1 MKIKKM
7 VAARLVKAIKHL
19 PYSLSRERTVLGLKR
34 EGFPW
39 RIHSAPEQQVG
50 APPHPRKGLTK
61 MCPWRWETEATMP
74 RSPTNVR
81 SVPSPSGIS
90 LGSNCIRE
98 DTMRGPWFAPVWQR
112 LLPGLG
118 PPCAS
123 ADSRAKRSFSGA
135 TSAPGPSATEP
146 AAGSEED
153 PRGEKPYVCAQGE
166 RRDHQSCTYH
176 RPLRLHQR
184 TAHTWGLHTRSFL
197 HVMCVYFEENPNE
210 TTVMSPSYFQH

>member
-1 MKIKKM
+1 MVHNHRQGQEALFSENMPLSHCPLQGAAVNSKLNGGQHKDTPGLPKIHPCKQDQEMKVKKM

-61 MCPWRWETEATMP
+61 MCPWRWETEATVP

-98 DTMRGPWFAPVWQR
+98 DAMRGPWFAPVWQR

-123 ADSRAKRSFSGA
+123 ADSRA
-135 TSAPGPSATEP
+135 
-146 AAGSEED
+146 
-153 PRGEKPYVCAQGE
+153 
-166 RRDHQSCTYH
+166 
-176 RPLRLHQR
+176 
-184 TAHTWGLHTRSFL
+184 
-197 HVMCVYFEENPNE
+197 
-210 TTVMSPSYFQH
+210 